1 MAGCQRRASRQ
12 GCGGRRLGVGTV
24 AFAAPSRKQIT
35 FGPCHGFGRYSGPSR
50 SRSISVTSSSDS
62 WSGDSVLSGGAGHHL
77 VLGTFRV
84 SISGHKA
91 DGKRWWG
98 CHRFLRWGHAGP
110 LIESSLVLCL
120 GSGNGPTASVAQRH
134 MVLGKIPLCDIE
146 RYFGQNILNNPA
158 LCGTLLLMAL
168 AVAGRRWRV
177 LLVVARWPKVVLF
190 QRSWTPPGGGRVAST
205 LLSGAAT
212 NGRVSMQAA
221 DRMRSDVLALLTR
234 NSEPDGGR

>member
-1 MAGCQRRASRQ
+1 M
-12 GCGGRRLGVGTV
+12 

-35 FGPCHGFGRYSGPSR
+35 FGPCHGLGRYSGPSR

-110 LIESSLVLCL
+110 LIEFSLVLCL
-120 GSGNGPTASVAQRH
+120 GSGKRAYSVCGAAAH
-134 MVLGKIPLCDIE
+134 G
-146 RYFGQNILNNPA
+146 FGQNTTMRHRAIFWAQYSYNPA
-158 LCGTLLLMAL
+158 LCGNLLLMAL

-177 LLVVARWPKVVLF
+177 LLVVARWPKVVLS
-190 QRSWTPPGGGRVAST
+190 QRSWTPPGVVASRRRYCPVRRRT
-205 LLSGAAT
+205 
-212 NGRVSMQAA
+212 
-221 DRMRSDVLALLTR
+221 
-234 NSEPDGGR
+234 GGFLCRQLIG